1 MSLIAK
7 KKSSA
12 AVPPIAAG
20 TYVGVCV
27 GVVDVGE
34 QKNETFGTFSP
45 KVTFIFEI
53 ASERVVVD
61 DESRPRWL
69 SETYTSSL
77 NEKSNLYKTL
87 MSWRGRGFTEEEL
100 DGFDLAQMVGKP
112 CQLQV
117 LVVQKKDGSEC
128 NKIAGVF
135 GLPKGL
141 PAPKPENPL
150 MTYQVEDGEN
160 EVFLTLPEW
169 IRERIKK
176 STEWRASHN
185 GTEKL
190 GFDDPEPD
198 NVAHTPA
205 AEKQTEEPIRSD
217 VEATEASILD
227 PDDLPF

>member
-27 GVVDVGE
+27 GVIDIGE
-34 QKNETFGTFSP
+34 QKNDTFNTFSQ
-45 KVTFIFEI
+45 KAIFIFEI
-53 ASERVVVD
+53 SSERVMVE
-61 DESRPRWL
+61 DEDKPRWL
-69 SETYTSSL
+69 SETYTVSL
-77 NEKSNLYKTL
+77 NEKSNLAKML
-87 MSWRGRGFTEEEL
+87 ISWRGKDFTDDEL
-100 DGFDLAQMVGKP
+100 DGFDLASMVGKA

-117 LVVQKKDGSEC
+117 LVVQKKDGGTC

-135 GLPKGL
+135 GLPKGFE
-141 PAPKPENPL
+141 APKPENPL
-150 MTYQVEDGEN
+150 MLYNIEDGEN
-160 EVFLTLPEW
+160 ETFLTLPEW

-176 STEWRASHN
+176 STEWQASHN

-198 NVAHTPA
+198 NAAQTPA
-205 AEKQTEEPIRSD
+205 AEKQADEQIKTE
-217 VEATEASILD
+217 AKAAEASILD

>member
-7 KKSSA
+7 KKA
-12 AVPPIAAG
+12 AASIPPIDAG

-27 GVVDVGE
+27 GVIDIGE
-34 QKNETFGTFSP
+34 QKNDLYNTYSQ
-45 KVTFIFEI
+45 KAIFIFEI
-53 ASERVVVD
+53 SSERVMVE
-61 DESRPRWL
+61 DEDKPRWL
-69 SETYTSSL
+69 SETYTVSL
-77 NEKSNLYKTL
+77 SEKSNLAKML
-87 MSWRGRGFTEEEL
+87 ISWRGKDFTEEEL
-100 DGFDLAQMVGKP
+100 DGFDLASMVGKP

-117 LVVQKKDGSEC
+117 LVVQKKDGGSC

-141 PAPKPENPL
+141 PAPKSENPL

-160 EVFLTLPEW
+160 EMFLTLPEW

-176 STEWRASHN
+176 STEWQTNHN

-198 NVAHTPA
+198 NAAQTPA
-205 AEKQTEEPIRSD
+205 AEKQADEQ
-217 VEATEASILD
+217 AKTEAKAAEDLVLD

>member
-1 MSLIAK
+1 MSLVAK
-7 KKSSA
+7 KKA
-12 AVPPIAAG
+12 ATSIPPIDAG

-27 GVVDVGE
+27 GVIDIGE
-34 QKNETFGTFSP
+34 QKNDLYNTYSQ
-45 KVTFIFEI
+45 KAIFIFEI
-53 ASERVVVD
+53 SSERVMVE
-61 DESRPRWL
+61 DEDKPRWL
-69 SETYTSSL
+69 SETYTVSL
-77 NEKSNLYKTL
+77 NEKSNLAKML
-87 MSWRGRGFTEEEL
+87 ISWRGKDFTEDEL
-100 DGFDLAQMVGKP
+100 DGFDLASMVGKP
-112 CQLQV
+112 CQLQI
-117 LVVQKKDGSEC
+117 LVVQKKDGGSC

-176 STEWRASHN
+176 STEWQASHN